1 MSRTDLTAN
10 SLAPPP
16 QTPPPS
22 GNPLPQITFP
32 ESLPVSARRDE
43 IARAIREHQV
53 VIVCGETGSGKT
65 TQLPKIALQLGRGK
79 AGSNRSGK
87 LIGHT
92 QPRRIAASSVAKRI
106 AEELKTPLGE
116 IVGFKVRFQDR
127 LQPGASVK
135 LMTDGILLAETQTDP
150 LLRAYD
156 TIIIDEAHERSLNI
170 DFLLGHLRQILPRR
184 PDLKIVVTSATI
196 DADRFARHFASKDG
210 PAPVIQVSGRLFP
223 VEQRWRPFE
232 ESREYDLN
240 DAIGDAVDELWRQGG
255 GDVLVFLP
263 GEREIREAA
272 DHLRKHHPPGV
283 EVVPLFARL
292 SQQEQDRIFEPHSAR
307 RIVLATNVAETSLTV
322 PGIQYVVDTG
332 TARVKRYSYRNKV
345 EQLLVEPVSQA
356 AANQRAGRCGRVSD
370 GICVRLYDEKDF
382 SERPEFSD
390 PEILRSSLAGVIL
403 RMKSLG
409 LGTVEDFPFL
419 EPPPRRAIADG
430 YQLLAELGA
439 VDESNELTPIGREL
453 ARLPLDPRV
462 GRMILEAR
470 SGEALSEVLIIAA
483 AFSVQEV
490 RDRPIEHQ
498 QAADAAHK
506 KFDDERSEFMG
517 DLKLWKW
524 LEDAKGGQG
533 EHKVSQRKQEQLLR
547 DNFISPRRVRE
558 WRDIHSQLHT
568 VVAEH
573 KWRLNGSPATY
584 EQIHLSMLAG
594 LLGNI
599 GCKSEDEDWYLGAR
613 GIRFYKHPGA
623 NLSKKPGR
631 WIVAAEL
638 VETTR
643 LFGRSIAAIEP
654 PWLERIGGHVIK
666 TQLLEPHWEKK
677 AAEVIALERAT
688 LYGIVIYSNRRVNFG
703 QIDAAAAREIFIR
716 EALVAGEWETRL
728 PFVAANRKLIA
739 QVEELE
745 HKSRRQD
752 VLVDDELIHA
762 FYDSQLP
769 ADVCSG
775 HSLERWYREEV
786 KRQPRLLMLT
796 REELM
801 RHEAAGIT
809 SNAFPKTIRL
819 GGVDCAASY
828 LHAPG
833 DPKDGVTVAVPIYSL
848 NQVNEERCEWLV
860 PGMLRDKVLALVKT
874 LHQRPRSRL
883 VPLPEYAQAFVEAA
897 EFGQGSLLDV
907 VLKHVRDKT
916 QLDIKRAD
924 FKLEQLPPHLL
935 MNFRVN
941 DEHGRQLGTG
951 RNLAALKAEL
961 GGQARSAFQALAGLK
976 VVAAQSPSPPPSP
989 AGGRG
994 SQVASLHATPPPL
1007 PLAGEGR
1014 GEGGATPPAQKYTAW
1029 TFGELPE
1036 LMEIRKAGQS
1046 LIGFPALIDKTA
1058 HVEIEVFD
1066 EPAVAARK
1074 HRAGL
1079 RRLVAL
1085 QIRDGLKYLEKNIPD
1100 LQKMSVAYLLV
1111 GNGSADELRDQII
1124 DVALERA
1131 FLAEALPTDAAEF
1144 ARCIEGG
1151 RGRLTLIANEV
1162 ARAAATILLEHAAAV
1177 RKLKDAR
1184 APKEV
1189 ADDITAQLGRL
1200 VPKRFVADTPWAQL
1214 AHLPRYLRAVV
1225 MRLDKLRSDPARD
1238 AQRLAELRPIEQR
1251 YWRHLAERKGVADAR
1266 LDEFRWLLEE
1276 LRVSLFA
1283 QELRTPQP
1291 VSVKRLEKV
1300 WAQLSS

>member
-1 MSRTDLTAN
+1 MTEGQYTSRARDNPRPVPADIVPT
-10 SLAPPP
+10 
-16 QTPPPS
+16 
-22 GNPLPQITFP
+22 PLPPITFP
-32 ESLPVSARRDE
+32 EALPVSARRDE
-43 IARAIREHQV
+43 IAKAVQAHPVI
-53 VIVCGETGSGKT
+53 IVCGETGSGKT
-65 TQLPKIALQLGRGK
+65 TQLPKLALALGRGR
-79 AGSNRSGK
+79 AQSGK

-106 AEELKTPLGE
+106 AHELNTPLGE
-116 IVGFKVRFQDR
+116 VVGFKVRFQDR
-127 LQPGASVK
+127 LSPGASVK
-135 LMTDGILLAETQTDP
+135 LMTDGILLAETQSDP

-156 TIIIDEAHERSLNI
+156 TLIIDEAHERSLNI

-184 PDLKIVVTSATI
+184 PDLKVIVTSATI
-196 DADRFARHFASKDG
+196 DADRFARHFENAQG

-223 VEQRWRPFE
+223 VEQRWRPFV
-232 ESREYDLN
+232 ESREFDLN
-240 DAIGDAVDELWRQGG
+240 DAIGAAVDELWREGS

-272 DHLRKHHPPGV
+272 DHLRQHHPPGV

-292 SQQEQDRIFEPHSAR
+292 SQQEQDRIFESHSAR

-322 PGIQYVVDTG
+322 PGIQFVVDAG

-345 EQLLVEPVSQA
+345 EQLLVEPISQA

-370 GICVRLYDEKDF
+370 GICIRLYDEKDF
-382 SERPEFSD
+382 TGRPKFSD

-403 RMKSLG
+403 RMKSLS
-409 LGTVEDFPFL
+409 LGTVEEFPFL
-419 EPPPRRAIADG
+419 EPPPGRAIADG

-439 VDESNELTPIGREL
+439 VDEFNELTAIGTEL

-470 SGEALSEVLIIAA
+470 TRDALTEVLIIAS
-483 AFSVQEV
+483 AFSVQNV
-490 RDRPIEHQ
+490 RDRPLENQ

-506 KFDDERSEFMG
+506 KFDDEKSEFIG

-524 LEDAKGGQG
+524 LEDIKGGQG
-533 EHKVSQRKQEQLLR
+533 AGALGASSVHKVSQRKQEQLLR

-573 KWRLNGSPATY
+573 KWRLNGAPATY
-584 EQIHLSMLAG
+584 EQIHLAMLAG

-599 GCKSEDEDWYLGAR
+599 GLKSEDEDWYLGAR

-623 NLSKKPGR
+623 NLAKKPGR

-654 PWLERIGGHVIK
+654 QWLPGIAAHVIK

-688 LYGIVIYSNRRVNFG
+688 LYGIVIYSNKRVNFG
-703 QIDAAAAREIFIR
+703 NVDAAAAREIFIR
-716 EALVAGEWETRL
+716 EALVAGEWETKL
-728 PFVAANRKLIA
+728 PFVNANRKLIA

-762 FYDSQLP
+762 FYDAQLP

-775 HSLERWYREEV
+775 HSLERWYRDEV
-786 KRQPRLLMLT
+786 KRQPRLLLLT

-809 SNAFPKTIRL
+809 SAAFPKTLRL
-819 GGVDCAASY
+819 GGVDCSATY
-828 LHAPG
+828 LHEPG
-833 DPKDGVTVAVPIYSL
+833 DAKDGVSVTVPIFAL
-848 NQVNEERCEWLV
+848 NQVHDERCEWLV
-860 PGMLRDKVLALVKT
+860 PGMLKDKLLALVKS

-883 VPLPEYAQAFVEAA
+883 VPLPDYAQAFIAA
-897 EFGQGSLLDV
+897 VPFGGGSLIDAL
-907 VLKHVRDKT
+907 LKHVREKT
-916 QLDIKRAD
+916 QLDIKRND
-924 FKLEQLPPHLL
+924 FKLEQVPAHLL
-935 MNFRVN
+935 MNFRVV
-941 DEHGRQLGTG
+941 DEHGRQLGMG

-976 VVAAQSPSPPPSP
+976 VATVAAPPVAAASSP
-989 AGGRG
+989 ATPRG
-994 SQVASLHATPPPL
+994 ASQASASTSV
-1007 PLAGEGR
+1007 
-1014 GEGGATPPAQKYTAW
+1014 PAAARHTSW
-1029 TFGELPE
+1029 DFGELPE
-1036 LMEIRKAGQS
+1036 LLEVRQGGQS
-1046 LIGFPALIDKTA
+1046 LVGFPALIDKTT

-1066 EPAVAARK
+1066 EPDLAARK

-1085 QIRDGLKYLEKNIPD
+1085 QIRDALKYLEKNIPD
-1100 LQKMSVAYLLV
+1100 LQKMAVAYMPL
-1111 GNGSADELRDQII
+1111 GSADELRDQII
-1124 DVALERA
+1124 ELALDRA
-1131 FLAEALPTDAAEF
+1131 FLADPLPTDAAAF
-1144 ARCIEGG
+1144 ARRIDEG
-1151 RGRLTLIANEV
+1151 RGRLTLIASEI
-1162 ARAAATILLEHAAAV
+1162 ARSAGVILIDYAAAL

-1189 ADDITAQLGRL
+1189 ADDIAGQLARL
-1200 VPKRFVADTPWAQL
+1200 MPKRFIAATPWAQL
-1214 AHLPRYLRAVV
+1214 AHLPRYLKAVV
-1225 MRLDKLRSDPARD
+1225 MRLDKLRADPARD
-1238 AQRLAELRPIEQR
+1238 AQRLAEARPVEQR
-1251 YWRHLAERKGVADAR
+1251 YTRHLAERKGVPDAR
-1266 LDEFRWLLEE
+1266 LDEFRWLIEE

-1300 WAQLSS
+1300 WAQLAS

>member
-1 MSRTDLTAN
+1 MLRDEPLSK
-10 SLAPPP
+10 PPLR
-16 QTPPPS
+16 
-22 GNPLPQITFP
+22 GNPLPPITFP

-43 IARAIREHQV
+43 IAEAMRTHQV

-65 TQLPKIALQLGRGK
+65 TQLPKIALLLGRGK
-79 AGSNRSGK
+79 ANTGK
-87 LIGHT
+87 LVGHT

-156 TIIIDEAHERSLNI
+156 TLIIDEAHERSLNI
-170 DFLLGHLRQILPRR
+170 DFLLGHLRQILPQR
-184 PDLKIVVTSATI
+184 PDLKVVVTSATI
-196 DADRFARHFASKDG
+196 DADRFARHFESAAG
-210 PAPVIQVSGRLFP
+210 PAPVIQVSGRMFP

-232 ESREYDLN
+232 ESREFDLN
-240 DAIGDAVDELWRQGG
+240 DAIGAAVDELWREGS

-292 SQQEQDRIFEPHSAR
+292 SQQEQDHIFEPHSAR
-307 RIVLATNVAETSLTV
+307 RVVLATNVAETSLTV
-322 PGIQYVVDTG
+322 PGIQYVVDAG

-345 EQLLVEPVSQA
+345 EQLLVEPISQA
-356 AANQRAGRCGRVSD
+356 AANQRAGRCGRVSN
-370 GICVRLYDEKDF
+370 GICIRLYDEKEFAD
-382 SERPEFSD
+382 RPRFSD

-403 RMKSLG
+403 RMKSLN

-419 EPPPRRAIADG
+419 EPPPKRAIADG

-439 VDESNELTPIGREL
+439 VDEFNELTPIGREL

-470 SGEALSEVLIIAA
+470 TRDALTEVLVIAA

-490 RDRPIEHQ
+490 RDRPLEHQ

-506 KFDDERSEFMG
+506 KFDDEKSEFIG
-517 DLKLWKW
+517 DLKLWNW
-524 LEDAKGGQG
+524 LEAAKGGQG

-573 KWRLNGSPATY
+573 KWRLNGAPATY

-599 GCKSEDEDWYLGAR
+599 GLKSDEDDWYQGAR

-643 LFGRSIAAIEP
+643 LFGRGIAAIEP
-654 PWLERIGGHVIK
+654 QWLPQIAGHIIK

-703 QIDAAAAREIFIR
+703 NVDPAAARDIFIR

-728 PFVAANRKLIA
+728 PFVAANRKTIA

-752 VLVDDELIHA
+752 VLVDDDLIHA
-762 FYDSQLP
+762 FYDAHLP

-775 HSLERWYREEV
+775 YSLERWYREAV
-786 KRQPRLLMLT
+786 NSQPRLLMLS

-809 SNAFPKTIRL
+809 GNAFPKTLRL
-819 GGVDCAASY
+819 GGVDCSATY

-833 DPKDGVTVAVPIYSL
+833 DAKDGVTVAVPIYSL
-848 NQVNEERCEWLV
+848 NQVNDEVCEWLV
-860 PGMLRDKVLALVKT
+860 PGMLKDKVLALVKT

-883 VPLPEYAQAFVEAA
+883 VPLPEYAQAFVADA
-897 EFGQGSLLDV
+897 SFGDGSLIDAL
-907 VLKHVRDKT
+907 LKSVRDKT

-935 MNFRVN
+935 MNFRIN

-951 RNLAALKAEL
+951 RNLAALKASL
-961 GGQARSAFQALAGLK
+961 GGQARSAFQALAALK
-976 VVAAQSPSPPPSP
+976 IDAPIASTAAP
-989 AGGRG
+989 A
-994 SQVASLHATPPPL
+994 
-1007 PLAGEGR
+1007 
-1014 GEGGATPPAQKYTAW
+1014 PAAHTAAPFSDPAARAPTAPAAERHTAW

-1036 LMEIRKAGQS
+1036 LLEIRQAGHS
-1046 LIGFPALIDKTA
+1046 LIGFPALIDKAT

-1066 EPAVAARK
+1066 EPAVAAAK

-1079 RRLVAL
+1079 RRLIAL
-1085 QIRDGLKYLEKNIPD
+1085 HIRDALKYLEKNIPD

-1111 GNGSADELRDQII
+1111 GQGSADELRDQII
-1124 DVALERA
+1124 AVALDRA
-1131 FLAEALPTDAAEF
+1131 FLTDALPTDAAAF
-1144 ARCIEGG
+1144 ARCIESG
-1151 RGRLTLIANEV
+1151 RGRLTLIASEV
-1162 ARAAATILLEHAAAV
+1162 ARATAAV
-1177 RKLKDAR
+1177 LTEHTAALRNLKDSR
-1184 APKEV
+1184 AGKEV
-1189 ADDITAQLGRL
+1189 GEDIATQLARL

-1214 AHLPRYLRAVV
+1214 AHLPRYLRGVV
-1225 MRLDKLRSDPARD
+1225 MRLDKLRADPARD
-1238 AQRLAELRPIEQR
+1238 AQRLAELRPLEQR

-1266 LDEFRWLLEE
+1266 LVEFRWLLEE

-1291 VSVKRLEKV
+1291 VSVKRLEKA
-1300 WAQLSS
+1300 WAQLMS

>member
-1 MSRTDLTAN
+1 MLLTE
-10 SLAPPP
+10 PPP
-16 QTPPPS
+16 KPPAL
-22 GNPLPQITFP
+22 GNPLPPIAYP

-43 IARAIREHQV
+43 IAKAMREHQV

-65 TQLPKIALQLGRGK
+65 TQLPKIALELGRGK
-79 AGSNRSGK
+79 ANTGK

-150 LLRAYD
+150 LLRGYD

-196 DADRFARHFASKDG
+196 DADRFAKHFASDDG

-240 DAIGDAVDELWRQGG
+240 NAIGDAVDELWRGTG
-255 GDVLVFLP
+255 SGASSTAGAGDVLVFLP

-272 DHLRKHHPPGV
+272 EHLRKHHPPGV

-292 SQQEQDRIFEPHSAR
+292 SQQEQDHIFEPHSAR

-322 PGIQYVVDTG
+322 PGIQFVVDAG

-345 EQLLVEPVSQA
+345 EQLLVEPISQA

-370 GICVRLYDEKDF
+370 GICIRLYDEKEF
-382 SERPEFSD
+382 AGRPKFSD

-419 EPPPRRAIADG
+419 EPPPKRAIADG

-439 VDESNELTPIGREL
+439 VDEFNELTPIGREL

-470 SGEALSEVLIIAA
+470 SREALTEVLVIAA

-490 RDRPIEHQ
+490 RDRPLEHQ

-506 KFDDERSEFMG
+506 KFDDEKSEFIG

-524 LEDAKGGQG
+524 LEDSRGANLQAKG
-533 EHKVSQRKQEQLLR
+533 EHKLSQRKQEQLLR

-573 KWRLNGSPATY
+573 KWRLNGAPATY

-599 GCKSEDEDWYLGAR
+599 GCKSEDDDSYLGAR

-654 PWLERIGGHVIK
+654 QWLERIGAHVIK

-677 AAEVIALERAT
+677 AAEVIALQRAT
-688 LYGIVIYSNRRVNFG
+688 LYGIVVYSNRRVNFG
-703 QIDAAAAREIFIR
+703 NVDPAAARDIFIR
-716 EALVAGEWETRL
+716 EALVANEWETKL
-728 PFVAANRKLIA
+728 PFVAANRKTIS

-809 SNAFPKTIRL
+809 GSAFPKTIRL
-819 GGVDCAASY
+819 GGVDCTATY
-828 LHAPG
+828 LHSPG
-833 DPKDGVTVAVPIYSL
+833 DAKDGVSVTVPIYSL
-848 NQVNEERCEWLV
+848 NQVVEERCEWLV
-860 PGMLRDKVLALVKT
+860 PGMLKDKVLALVKT

-883 VPLPEYAQAFVEAA
+883 VPLPEYAQSFIDGV
-897 EFGQGSLLDV
+897 EFGHGGLLDAL
-907 VLKHVRDKT
+907 LKHVRDKT

-935 MNFRVN
+935 MNFRI
-941 DEHGRQLGTG
+941 DDGHGRQLGTG
-951 RNLAALKAEL
+951 RHLAALKAEL
-961 GGQARSAFQALAGLK
+961 GGQARSAFQALAALK
-976 VVAAQSPSPPPSP
+976 LDPSAAQANAAPTLKNPATIVPAATRAAP
-989 AGGRG
+989 AG
-994 SQVASLHATPPPL
+994 AA
-1007 PLAGEGR
+1007 A
-1014 GEGGATPPAQKYTAW
+1014 AAPAAEKYTAW

-1036 LMEIRKAGQS
+1036 LMEVRKGGQS
-1046 LIGFPALIDKTA
+1046 LIGYPALIDKLG

-1066 EPAVAARK
+1066 EPDVAARK

-1079 RRLVAL
+1079 RRLIAL
-1085 QIRDGLKYLEKNIPD
+1085 QIRDALKYLEKNIPD

-1111 GNGSADELRDQII
+1111 GNGSADELREQIVE
-1124 DVALERA
+1124 VALDRA
-1131 FLAEALPTDAAEF
+1131 FLADTLPTDAAGF
-1144 ARCIEGG
+1144 ARTVEGG
-1151 RGRLTLIANEV
+1151 RGRLTLIAAEV
-1162 ARAAATILLEHAAAV
+1162 ARGAAAV
-1177 RKLKDAR
+1177 LVEHTAALRKLKDAR

-1189 ADDITAQLGRL
+1189 ADDITAQLARL
-1200 VPKRFVADTPWAQL
+1200 VPKRFVAATPWAQL
-1214 AHLPRYLRAVV
+1214 AHLPRYLKAVP

-1238 AQRLAELRPIEQR
+1238 AQRFAELRPIEQR
-1251 YWRHLAERKGVADAR
+1251 YLRHLADRKGVADAR

-1291 VSVKRLEKV
+1291 VSVKRLEKA
-1300 WAQLSS
+1300 WQQLSS